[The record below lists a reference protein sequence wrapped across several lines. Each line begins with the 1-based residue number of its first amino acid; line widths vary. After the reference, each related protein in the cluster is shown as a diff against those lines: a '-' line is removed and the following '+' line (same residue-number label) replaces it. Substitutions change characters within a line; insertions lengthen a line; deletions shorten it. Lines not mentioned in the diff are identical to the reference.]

1 VTSPGDA
8 GPRARGSRATR
19 SPAPPGDAVPP
30 RVTLP
35 VTATSPSA
43 LVLRLQEICGDDNV
57 FWRAEDLLVWEYDA
71 GFDRHPPSAVAVP
84 GSADEVA
91 AVVKAA
97 HDAGAAI
104 VPRGAGTGL
113 SGGTIACAGAIVVS
127 TVRLRRIVAIDAAAR
142 VAVVEPG
149 VPNLTVSVAAREAG
163 LFFAP
168 DPASQ
173 RISTIGGNVG
183 TNAGGPHA
191 LRYGSMVNHVLGIE
205 MVLAN
210 GEIARFG
217 GTAADLPG
225 YDCVPLIVG
234 SEGTL
239 GIITKIW
246 LRLLP
251 LPEDVRTFV
260 AIFPDIDR
268 GARAASA
275 IIASGVVPAAM
286 EMLDNVT
293 IGALN
298 AAFDVHLP
306 ANAGSLLLVEIEGL
320 REETEEWAASIDR
333 VLRKNGATDVRSA
346 ATQAERELLWK
357 ARKLGYAALAR
368 IKPNNY
374 LHDAVVPRT
383 RMPEV
388 LREVNAIAER
398 YGYVIANMFHIGD
411 GNLHPV
417 LLFDARTEPI
427 DRVMEASAE
436 ILKVAIDAGGALT
449 GEHGVGL
456 EKNHFMLWVFS
467 AEDLEAMHRA
477 RDAFDPDGTMNPG
490 KIFPGGDACAD
501 IPTERTKRALA
512 EGMWV

>member
-1 VTSPGDA
+1 VSHA
-8 GPRARGSRATR
+8 
-19 SPAPPGDAVPP
+19 
-30 RVTLP
+30 
-35 VTATSPSA
+35 SPSR
-43 LVLRLQEICGDDNV
+43 LVRRLQSICGEENV
-57 FWRAEDLLVWEYDA
+57 FWRPEDVLVWEYDA
-71 GFDRHPPSAVAVP
+71 GFDRRPPSAVAVP
-84 GSADEVA
+84 GSAEEVA
-91 AVVKAA
+91 AVVNAA
-97 HDAGAAI
+97 RDANVAVVA
-104 VPRGAGTGL
+104 RGAGTGL
-113 SGGTIACAGAIVVS
+113 SGGTIACGAAIVVS
-127 TVRLRRIVAIDAAAR
+127 TTRLRKIHAIDPVAR
-142 VAVVEPG
+142 VALVEPG
-149 VPNLTVSVAAREAG
+149 VPNLAVSVAAREAG

-173 RISTIGGNVG
+173 RISTIGGNVA

-191 LRYGSMVNHVLGIE
+191 LRYGSMVSHVVGLE
-205 MVLAN
+205 LVLPS
-210 GEIARFG
+210 GELARFG
-217 GTAADLPG
+217 GPVADLPG

-239 GIITKIW
+239 GIVTKIW

-260 AIFPDIDR
+260 AVFPDIDS

-286 EMLDNVT
+286 EMLDRVT
-293 IGALN
+293 IAAVN
-298 AAFDVHLP
+298 EAFDVHLP
-306 ANAGSLLLVEIEGL
+306 ADAGSLLLVEVEGL
-320 REETEEWAASIDR
+320 AEETEEWATAIVR
-333 VLRKNGATDVRSA
+333 ILKRNGASEVRSA
-346 ATQAERELLWK
+346 ASVEERELLWK

-383 RMPEV
+383 KMPEV
-388 LREVNAIAER
+388 LRQVNDIAER
-398 YGYVIANMFHIGD
+398 YGYTIANMFHVGD

-436 ILKVAIDAGGALT
+436 ILKVAISAGGALS
-449 GEHGVGL
+449 GEHGIGL

-467 AEDLEAMHRA
+467 AEDLDAMARA
-477 RDAFDPDGTMNPG
+477 RDAFDPGHAMNPG
-490 KIFPGGDACAD
+490 KIFPGGEACAD

>member
-1 VTSPGDA
+1 VD
-8 GPRARGSRATR
+8 RG
-19 SPAPPGDAVPP
+19 
-30 RVTLP
+30 
-35 VTATSPSA
+35 SPSA
-43 LVLRLQEICGDDNV
+43 LVRQLEEICGQENV
-57 FWRAEDLLVWEYDA
+57 FWRHEDLLVWEYDA
-71 GFDRHPPSAVAVP
+71 GFDRRPPTAVALP
-84 GSADEVA
+84 GTAEEVA
-91 AVVKAA
+91 AVVSAA
-97 HDAGAAI
+97 RDAGAAI

-113 SGGTIACAGAIVVS
+113 SGGTIACADAIVVS
-127 TVRLRRIVAIDAAAR
+127 TARMRRIVSIDAGAR
-142 VAVVEPG
+142 IAVVEPG
-149 VPNLTVSVAAREAG
+149 VPNLAVTTAAREHG

-173 RISTIGGNVG
+173 RISTIGGNVA

-191 LRYGSMVNHVLGIE
+191 LRYGSMTNHVLGVE
-205 MVLAN
+205 LVLPT
-210 GEIARFG
+210 GECVRFG
-217 GTAADLPG
+217 GEVVDLPG
-225 YDCVPLIVG
+225 YDCVPFIVG
-234 SEGTL
+234 SEGTV
-239 GIITKIW
+239 GIITKVW

-260 AIFPDIDR
+260 AVFADIEH

-286 EMLDNVT
+286 EMLDQVT

-306 ANAGSLLLVEIEGL
+306 ADAGSLLLVEVEGL
-320 REETEEWAASIDR
+320 VEETEDWATTIDR
-333 VLRKNGATDVRSA
+333 ILRKGGATSVRSA
-346 ATQAERELLWK
+346 ETMAERELLWK

-383 RMPEV
+383 KVPEV
-388 LREVNAIAER
+388 LREVNAIADR

-417 LLFDARTEPI
+417 LLFDARTQPI

-436 ILKVAIDAGGALT
+436 ILKVAIDAGGTLS
-449 GEHGVGL
+449 GEHGIGL
-456 EKNHFMLWVFS
+456 EKNHFMFWVFGP
-467 AEDLEAMHRA
+467 EDLDAQRRA
-477 RDAFDPDGTMNPG
+477 RDAFDPDGMMNPG

>member
-1 VTSPGDA
+1 MRRAHDPEPVTGPATSASRRPVASPLSLLLRLLDALAVGERVLHRTELRERRTAVVVHALAKGRVAGIAAGDA
-8 GPRARGSRATR
+8 
-19 SPAPPGDAVPP
+19 
-30 RVTLP
+30 
-35 VTATSPSA
+35 
-43 LVLRLQEICGDDNV
+43 
-57 FWRAEDLLVWEYDA
+57 
-71 GFDRHPPSAVAVP
+71 
-84 GSADEVA
+84 
-91 AVVKAA
+91 
-97 HDAGAAI
+97 AGATI

-113 SGGTIACAGAIVVS
+113 SGGTIACADAIVVA
-127 TVRLRRIVAIDAAAR
+127 TTRLRSIVSIDRAAR

-149 VPNLTVSVAAREAG
+149 VTNLAVSVAAREHG

-173 RISTIGGNVG
+173 KISTIGGNAG

-205 MVLAN
+205 LVLPS

-217 GTAADLPG
+217 GAVADLAG

-239 GIITKIW
+239 GIITKLW

-260 AIFPDIDR
+260 AIFADIDS

-275 IIASGVVPAAM
+275 IIATGVVPAAM
-286 EMLDNVT
+286 EMLDKVT

-306 ANAGSLLLVEIEGL
+306 ADAGSLLLVEVEGL
-320 REETEEWAASIDR
+320 SEEVDDWATSILR
-333 VLRKNGATDVRSA
+333 VLKQNGATDVRTA

-383 RMPEV
+383 KVPAV

-398 YGYVIANMFHIGD
+398 YGYIIANMFHIGD

-417 LLFDARTEPI
+417 LLFDARIQPV

-436 ILKVAIDAGGALT
+436 ILKVALNAGGALT

-456 EKNHFMLWVFS
+456 EKNHFMFWVFGP
-467 AEDLEAMHRA
+467 EDLDAQRRA

>member
-1 VTSPGDA
+1 
-8 GPRARGSRATR
+8 
-19 SPAPPGDAVPP
+19 
-30 RVTLP
+30 
-35 VTATSPSA
+35 
-43 LVLRLQEICGDDNV
+43 LVQRLQEICGDDNV

-84 GSADEVA
+84 GSAEEVA

-127 TVRLRRIVAIDAAAR
+127 MTRLRRIVAIDAPAR

-149 VPNLTVSVAAREAG
+149 VPNLAVSAAAREAG

-205 MVLAN
+205 MVLPN
-210 GEIARFG
+210 GEITRFG
-217 GTAADLPG
+217 GPAPDLPG

-260 AIFPDIDR
+260 AIFADIDH

-286 EMLDNVT
+286 EMLDKVT

-306 ANAGSLLLVEIEGL
+306 ADAGSLLLVEIEGL
-320 REETEEWAASIDR
+320 REETEDWAGSIER

-346 ATQAERELLWK
+346 ASAAERELLWK

-388 LREVNAIAER
+388 LRQVNGIAER

-467 AEDLEAMHRA
+467 AEDLEAMRRA

-490 KIFPGGDACAD
+490 KIFPGGEACAD

>member
-1 VTSPGDA
+1 MD
-8 GPRARGSRATR
+8 R
-19 SPAPPGDAVPP
+19 
-30 RVTLP
+30 
-35 VTATSPSA
+35 TSPSA
-43 LVLRLQEICGDDNV
+43 LVQRLQETCGDENV
-57 FWRAEDLLVWEYDA
+57 FWRDEDLLVWEYDA
-71 GFDRHPPSAVAVP
+71 GFDRHPPTAVAVP
-84 GSADEVA
+84 GNADEVA
-91 AVVKAA
+91 AVVRAA
-97 HDAGAAI
+97 HDAGVAV

-127 TVRLRRIVAIDAAAR
+127 TTRLRNIVSIDRAAR

-149 VPNLTVSVAAREAG
+149 VPNLEVSAAAREHG

-183 TNAGGPHA
+183 TNAGGPHC
-191 LRYGSMVNHVLGIE
+191 LRYGSMVQHVLGIE
-205 MVLAN
+205 MVLPS
-210 GEIARFG
+210 GEVARFG
-217 GTAADLPG
+217 GTVPDLPG

-239 GIITKIW
+239 GIVTKVW

-260 AIFPDIDR
+260 AIFSDVDS

-286 EMLDNVT
+286 EMLDQVT
-293 IGALN
+293 IGAVN

-306 ANAGSLLLVEIEGL
+306 EDAGSLLLVEIEGMS
-320 REETEEWAASIDR
+320 EETEDWAGSIGR
-333 VLRKNGATDVRSA
+333 ILKKNGATDVRAAASA
-346 ATQAERELLWK
+346 AERELLWK

-368 IKPNNY
+368 IRPNNY

-383 RMPEV
+383 KMPDV
-388 LREVNAIAER
+388 LRQVNAIAER

-436 ILKVAIDAGGALT
+436 ILKVAIDAGGALS
-449 GEHGVGL
+449 GEHGIGL
-456 EKNHFMLWVFS
+456 EKNHFMFWVFGP
-467 AEDLEAMHRA
+467 EDLDAQRRA
-477 RDAFDPDGTMNPG
+477 RDAFDPAGGMNPG

>member
-1 VTSPGDA
+1 MTS
-8 GPRARGSRATR
+8 SRT
-19 SPAPPGDAVPP
+19 P
-30 RVTLP
+30 
-35 VTATSPSA
+35 
-43 LVLRLQEICGDDNV
+43 LVRRLEEICGGENV

-71 GFDRHPPSAVAVP
+71 GFDRRPPTAVALP
-84 GSADEVA
+84 ATADEVA
-91 AVVKAA
+91 SVVRAA
-97 HDAGAAI
+97 REAGVSI

-113 SGGTIACAGAIVVS
+113 SGGTIACGDAIVVS
-127 TVRLRRIVAIDAAAR
+127 TARMRQIISIDALAR
-142 VAVVEPG
+142 IAVVEPG
-149 VPNLTVSVAAREAG
+149 VPNLAVTAAAKEHG

-173 RISTIGGNVG
+173 RISTIGGNVA

-191 LRYGSMVNHVLGIE
+191 LRYGSMTNHVLGVE
-205 MVLAN
+205 LVVPT
-210 GEIARFG
+210 GEIIRFG
-217 GTAADLPG
+217 GEVVDMPG
-225 YDCVPLIVG
+225 YDCVPFIVG
-234 SEGTL
+234 SEGTV
-239 GIITKIW
+239 GIITKVW

-260 AIFPDIDR
+260 AVFGDIEH

-286 EMLDNVT
+286 EMLDSVT

-298 AAFDVHLP
+298 AAFEVHLP
-306 ANAGSLLLVEIEGL
+306 ADAGSLLLVEVEGL
-320 REETEEWAASIDR
+320 REEAEDWAGTIER
-333 VLRKNGATDVRSA
+333 ILRKNGATDVRSA
-346 ATQAERELLWK
+346 ETVAERELLWK

-368 IKPNNY
+368 IRPNNY

-383 RMPEV
+383 KVPEV
-388 LREVNAIAER
+388 LQKVNAIAER

-417 LLFDARTEPI
+417 LLFDARTQPI

-436 ILKVAIDAGGALT
+436 ILKVAIDAGGALS
-449 GEHGVGL
+449 GEHGIGL
-456 EKNHFMLWVFS
+456 EKNHFMFWVFGP
-467 AEDLEAMHRA
+467 EDLDAQRRA
-477 RDAFDPDGTMNPG
+477 RDAFDPSGMMNPG
-490 KIFPGGDACAD
+490 KVFPGGDACAD

>member
-1 VTSPGDA
+1 M
-8 GPRARGSRATR
+8 
-19 SPAPPGDAVPP
+19 
-30 RVTLP
+30 
-35 VTATSPSA
+35 
-43 LVLRLQEICGDDNV
+43 RLQEICGGENV
-57 FWRAEDLLVWEYDA
+57 FWRPEDLLVWEYDA
-71 GFDRHPPSAVAVP
+71 GFDRRPPTAVAVP
-84 GSADEVA
+84 GNADEVA
-91 AVVKAA
+91 AVVRAA
-97 HDAGAAI
+97 HDAGVAI

-113 SGGTIACAGAIVVS
+113 SGGTIACADAIVIA
-127 TVRLRRIVAIDAAAR
+127 TTRLRSIIWIDRAAR
-142 VAVVEPG
+142 IAVVEPG
-149 VPNLTVSVAAREAG
+149 VTNLAVSVAAREAG

-173 RISTIGGNVG
+173 KISTIGGNAG

-191 LRYGSMVNHVLGIE
+191 LRYGSMVNHILGIE
-205 MVLAN
+205 LVLPS
-210 GEIARFG
+210 GETVRFG
-217 GTAADLPG
+217 DEVSDLPG
-225 YDCVPLIVG
+225 YDCVPLVVG

-239 GIITKIW
+239 GVITKVW

-251 LPEDVRTFV
+251 VPEDVRTFV
-260 AIFPDIDR
+260 AIFADIES

-286 EMLDNVT
+286 EMLDRVT

-298 AAFDVHLP
+298 AAFEVHLP
-306 ANAGSLLLVEIEGL
+306 ADAGSLLLVEVEGL
-320 REETEEWAASIDR
+320 KEETEDWAESILR
-333 VLRKNGATDVRSA
+333 VMKKNGATDVRSA
-346 ATQAERELLWK
+346 ETQAERDLLWK

-383 RMPEV
+383 KVPEV
-388 LREVNAIAER
+388 LREVNAIADR

-417 LLFDARTEPI
+417 LLFDARTQPV

-436 ILKVAIDAGGALT
+436 ILKVALNAGGALT

-456 EKNHFMLWVFS
+456 EKNHFMFWVFGP
-467 AEDLEAMHRA
+467 EDLDAQRRA